1 MSKKERQ
8 QRQQQRL
15 HKRQVKKQHI
25 TMYKYE
31 GRYSSRY
38 MYTGFGSILFYNTF
52 INNHYQLFLN

>member
-15 HKRQVKKQHI
+15 HKKQHI

-31 GRYSSRY
+31 GRYSLRY
-38 MYTGFGSILFYNTF
+38 RIIVYTDDLLTF
-52 INNHYQLFLN
+52 IAKTNVVLYRHTYLSG